1 MAYLINR
8 YNGEALTVLEDGTLD
23 TTTSLSLLGR
33 NYSGYGEIQ
42 NENSIYLLEN
52 FSNAVAP
59 NKPLSGQLWY
69 NVTTGSLNV
78 YSGTEWR
85 NSVIVG
91 TSATEPPTGKTKG
104 SLWLKESTGQLFVFT
119 DSWQLVGPSAIEGFS
134 STKLFSQSIRDDNG
148 FLQPIIKA
156 EINGSTVAIIAN
168 TEFNINAANTVP
180 GFDTVKK
187 GITLSSSVKFIG
199 DLEGNA
205 TSADYLNNPRSING
219 VPFNGTA
226 NITIT
231 ANTPFSLIPGTYLTG
246 SNFNGSGA
254 RTWAVDATSTNSI
267 GKVVA
272 RDSSGNFAANTVSA
286 NLIGNVTGNVVTN
299 TGTSTFNRVEATEF
313 IGASLSG
320 NANSATRLET
330 TRTINGVNFNGTEN
344 ITVTAAAETLSGTTI
359 NPTVT
364 ESNLS
369 VLGTLASL
377 AIDTPGLTIGSTFSI
392 YNDLSND
399 IIRST
404 SANGLVFAAVSGG
417 DTDLDR
423 ILLISSSRAS
433 LLGAD
438 ATTTLIPKVTG
449 GANLGSDLN
458 KFNKVYSNILNAN
471 TINTQTINTT
481 AGNNNLTVN
490 SNLIVEGN
498 LVVNGTTTVI
508 NSTEVAIDDLS
519 FTVAKNAAN
528 PTAANGAGLY
538 VNGAL
543 AQISYSATGDKW
555 TINKKLDAGS
565 NNIVTTGLFEGTAT
579 AARYADLAEK
589 YTADADYE
597 PGTVLEFGGEF
608 EVTIATD
615 GTRKVAGV
623 VSKNPAYLMNS
634 ELTSVHVAVIALQ
647 GRVPVKVRGKISKG
661 DFIVSAGNGY
671 GRPEFSPAIG
681 TIIGKSLEN
690 FEGIDG
696 IIEVAV
702 GRI

>member
-59 NKPLSGQLWY
+59 NKPISGQLWY

-78 YSGTEWR
+78 YSGSEWR

-91 TSATEPPTGKTKG
+91 TSTTEPPTGKTKG

-134 STKLFSQSIRDDNG
+134 STQLFSQSIRDDNG

-168 TEFNINAANTVP
+168 TEFNINAANTLP
-180 GFDTVKK
+180 GFVTVKK
-187 GITLSSSVKFIG
+187 GITLSSFVKFIG
-199 DLEGNA
+199 DLEGSA

-219 VPFNGTA
+219 IPFNGTTD
-226 NITIT
+226 ITIT
-231 ANTPFSLIPGTYLTG
+231 ANTPSLLTPGTYLTG

-254 RTWAVDATSTNSI
+254 RTWAVDATSNNSI

-272 RDSSGNFAANTVSA
+272 RDSSGNFAANVISA
-286 NLIGNVTGNVVTN
+286 NLIGNVTGNVIAN

-330 TRTINGVNFNGTEN
+330 TRTINGVSFNGTEN
-344 ITVTAAAETLSGTTI
+344 ITVTAAAETLSGTII

-369 VLGTLASL
+369 VLGTLDSL
-377 AIDTPGLTIGSTFSI
+377 AIDSPGLTISSTFSI

-399 IIRST
+399 VIRST
-404 SANGLVFAAVSGG
+404 SANGLVFAAISGG

-423 ILLISSSRAS
+423 LVLISSNRAS

-438 ATTTLIPKVTG
+438 ATTALIPKATG

-543 AQISYSATGDKW
+543 AQLSYSATGDKW

-565 NNIVTTGLFEGTAT
+565 NNIITTGLFEGTAT
-579 AARYADLAEK
+579 TARYADLAEK

-608 EVTIATD
+608 EVTLATD
-615 GTRKVAGV
+615 GTRRVAGV
-623 VSKNPAYLMNS
+623 VSENPAYLMNS
-634 ELTSVHVAVIALQ
+634 ELNSVHVAVIALQ
-647 GRVPVKVRGKISKG
+647 GRVPVKVRGNISKG

-671 GRPEFSPAIG
+671 GRPEFNPAIG

>member
-85 NSVIVG
+85 NSAIVS
-91 TSATEPPTGKTKG
+91 TSTTEPPTGKTKG

-168 TEFNINAANTVP
+168 TEFNINPANTLP
-180 GFDTVKK
+180 GFVTVKK
-187 GITLSSSVKFIG
+187 GITLSSSVKFTG
-199 DLEGNA
+199 NLEGSA
-205 TSADYLNNPRSING
+205 TSANYLTNPKLING
-219 VPFNGTA
+219 TPFNGTTD
-226 NITIT
+226 ITIT
-231 ANTPFSLIPGTYLTG
+231 ANTSFPLIPGTYLTG

-254 RTWAVDATSTNSI
+254 RTWAVDATSNNSI

-272 RDSSGNFAANTVSA
+272 RDSSGNFAANTISA
-286 NLIGNVTGNVVTN
+286 NLIGNVTGNVSTN
-299 TGTSTFNRVEATEF
+299 TGTSTFNRIEATEF

-330 TRTINGVNFNGTEN
+330 TRTINGINFNGTEN

-377 AIDTPGLTIGSTFSI
+377 EIENPGLTIGSTFSI
-392 YNDLSND
+392 YKDLSND

-404 SANGLVFAAVSGG
+404 SANGLVFASVSGG

-423 ILLISSSRAS
+423 ILLISANRAS

-438 ATTTLIPKVTG
+438 ATTALIPKVIG

-565 NNIVTTGLFEGTAT
+565 NNIITTGLFEGTAT
-579 AARYADLAEK
+579 TARYADLAEK
-589 YTADADYE
+589 YTADTDYE

-608 EVTIATD
+608 EVTLATD
-615 GTRKVAGV
+615 GTRRVAGV

-634 ELTSVHVAVIALQ
+634 ELNSVHVAVIALQ
-647 GRVPVKVRGKISKG
+647 GRVPVKVRGNISKG

-671 GRPEFSPAIG
+671 GRPEFNPAIG

-690 FEGIDG
+690 FEGIEG